1 MFGCFGSP
9 CPVLAV
15 EGDAGLG
22 RKGLFP
28 MGKYALKITALWAI
42 RFARDLS
49 EMQCDSL
56 EICSQND
63 ACLCGLDPY
72 EPEETMS

>member
-1 MFGCFGSP
+1 
-9 CPVLAV
+9 
-15 EGDAGLG
+15 
-22 RKGLFP
+22 

-63 ACLCGLDPY
+63 AFLCGLDPY
-72 EPEETMS
+72 EPGETMS